1 MDEWC
6 IATCHSPAPFCL
18 LESFSIIAQNDSLDP
33 YHWNWEGFSSELRDA
48 ISNNIL
54 SSALKT
60 LSLTG
65 NTVPIT
71 FFLRTLHLQTL
82 ELHYVN
88 LCLANR
94 FWGRELKLAYTGG
107 FEGSGTSPSGWP
119 VCVAFAILRRA
130 IYARSTRYLSSAYFS
145 LIQDKKVSLTR
156 NSFHSCAV
164 YASYC
169 PRFSIPEF
177 LLWYLVFLDGFALHQ
192 PHFSCYTRTPGI

>member
-1 MDEWC
+1 MTVWIRIIGIGKVLAVNFEMRSR
-6 IATCHSPAPFCL
+6 IISFHQPLKPFP
-18 LESFSIIAQNDSLDP
+18 S
-33 YHWNWEGFSSELRDA
+33 
-48 ISNNIL
+48 
-54 SSALKT
+54 
-60 LSLTG
+60 
-65 NTVPIT
+65 VPIT

-119 VCVAFAILRRA
+119 VCGAFAILRRA

-164 YASYC
+164 YASYY
-169 PRFSIPEF
+169 PQFSIPEF
-177 LLWYLVFLDGFALHQ
+177 LLWYLVLLDGFALHQ

>member
-107 FEGSGTSPSGWP
+107 FEGSGTSQWLTGVCGICHITQSYICAQYEISFICVFLTNSGQKGLTNSKFLP
-119 VCVAFAILRRA
+119 FMCSIRFL
-130 IYARSTRYLSSAYFS
+130 LSSI
-145 LIQDKKVSLTR
+145 L
-156 NSFHSCAV
+156 N
-164 YASYC
+164 
-169 PRFSIPEF
+169 P
-177 LLWYLVFLDGFALHQ
+177 
-192 PHFSCYTRTPGI
+192 